1 MRRNKLVSDLKLALL
16 FPAGRLRHYAG
27 GMNTGQPVFRQ
38 LMAMIHPQQ
47 FDRCVQKYAGHY
59 KVQQFTCWDQFL
71 CMAYAQ
77 LTGRESLRDIVDCLC
92 ARPERLYHLGFHG
105 AVRRST
111 LADANERRDWRI
123 YATLAQQLI
132 VRARRLYAGDPLA
145 VDLEATVY
153 ALDSTTVSLCLS
165 LFRWARFCRTKGAV
179 KLHTLLD
186 LRGPIPA
193 FIYISDGKFHDGHAL
208 DEIPIEAG
216 SFYVMDRGYL
226 DFARLYALDQ
236 VGAYFVIRSRCS
248 LQYVRTQSRP
258 VEPGTGVQSDQ
269 IIVLVIEH
277 SQKGYPE
284 RLRRVRFFDAESQ
297 RFFVYLT
304 NNFVLPALTIAMLY
318 KSRWQVELF
327 FKWIKQHLRIK
338 RFIGTSANAVKTQ
351 IWIAIC
357 VYVQVALLKKQ
368 LHLPQSLYKILR
380 ILETHA
386 FEKLSL
392 VELLADSGPQEQN
405 NQYSNQMQLFEL

>member
-1 MRRNKLVSDLKLALL
+1 
-16 FPAGRLRHYAG
+16 
-27 GMNTGQPVFRQ
+27 MNTGQPVFRQ

-47 FDRCVQKYAGHY
+47 FDRCVRKYSGHY
-59 KVQQFTCWDQFL
+59 KVRQFTCWDQFL

-77 LTGRESLRDIVDCLC
+77 LTGRESLRDVVDCLC

-105 AVRRST
+105 TIRRST
-111 LADANERRDWRI
+111 LADANEHRDWRI

-132 VRARRLYAGDPLA
+132 VRARRLYADEPLA
-145 VDLEATVY
+145 MDLDATVY

-165 LFRWARFCRTKGAV
+165 LFRWAKFCRTKGAV

-193 FIYISDGKFHDGHAL
+193 FIYVTDGKFHDGHAL
-208 DEIPIEAG
+208 DEMPIEAG

-226 DFARLYALDQ
+226 DFARLYALHQ
-236 VGAYFVIRSRCS
+236 VGAYFVIRARCS
-248 LQYVRTQSRP
+248 LQYARLQSRP

-269 IIVLVIEH
+269 IIVLAIEH

-284 RLRRVRFFDAESQ
+284 RLRRVRFFAAESE
-297 RFFVYLT
+297 RTFVYLT
-304 NNFVLPALTIAMLY
+304 NNFLLPALTIALLY
-318 KSRWQVELF
+318 KCRWQVELF

-351 IWIAIC
+351 VWIAIC
-357 VYVQVALLKKQ
+357 VYVQVAILKKQ
-368 LHLPQSLYKILR
+368 LRLSQSLHKILR
-380 ILETHA
+380 ILDVHA
-386 FEKLSL
+386 FEKLPL
-392 VELLADSGPQEQN
+392 VELLAESGPQRQN
-405 NQYSNQMQLFEL
+405 DDNRNQMQLFDL

>member
-1 MRRNKLVSDLKLALL
+1 
-16 FPAGRLRHYAG
+16 
-27 GMNTGQPVFRQ
+27 MNTGQPVFRQ

-47 FDRCVQKYAGHY
+47 FDRCVRKYSGHY
-59 KVQQFTCWDQFL
+59 KVRLFTCWDQFL

-105 AVRRST
+105 AIRRST
-111 LADANERRDWRI
+111 LAGANEHRDWRI

-132 VRARRLYAGDPLA
+132 VQARRLYANEPLA
-145 VDLEATVY
+145 MDLDATVY

-165 LFRWARFCRTKGAV
+165 LFRWAKFCRTKGAV

-208 DEIPIEAG
+208 DKMPIEAG

-226 DFARLYALDQ
+226 DFARLYMLNQ
-236 VGAYFVIRSRCS
+236 VGAYFVIRARCS
-248 LQYVRTQSRP
+248 LQYVRMQSMK

-269 IIVLVIEH
+269 IIVLAIEH

-284 RLRRVRFFDAESQ
+284 RLRRVRFFDTESK
-297 RFFVYLT
+297 RTFVYLT
-304 NNFVLPALTIAMLY
+304 NNFLLPALSIALLY

-357 VYVQVALLKKQ
+357 VYVQVAILKKQ
-368 LHLPQSLYKILR
+368 LRLPQSLHKILR
-380 ILETHA
+380 ILDVHA
-386 FEKLSL
+386 FEKLPL
-392 VELLADSGPQEQN
+392 AELLTDSRPQGEN
-405 NQYSNQMQLFEL
+405 DDYCNQLLLF

>member
-1 MRRNKLVSDLKLALL
+1 
-16 FPAGRLRHYAG
+16 
-27 GMNTGQPVFRQ
+27 MNTDQFVFRQ

-47 FDRCVQKYAGHY
+47 FDRCVRKFAGQY
-59 KVQQFTCWDQFL
+59 KVRQFTCWDQFL

-92 ARPERLYHLGFHG
+92 ARPERLYHLGFRS

-111 LADANERRDWRI
+111 LADANEHRDWRI

-132 VRARRLYAGDPLA
+132 GRARRLYAGEPLA

-165 LFRWARFCRTKGAV
+165 LFRWARFCRTTGAV

-193 FIYISDGKFHDGHAL
+193 FVYISDGKLPDNHAL
-208 DEIPIEAG
+208 DEMPIEAG

-226 DFARLYALDQ
+226 DFARLYALNQ
-236 VGAYFVIRSRCS
+236 VGAYFVIRARGS
-248 LQYVRTQSRP
+248 LQYVRLQSRSI
-258 VEPGTGVQSDQ
+258 EPGTGVQADQ
-269 IIVLVIEH
+269 IIILAIEH

-284 RLRRVRFFDAESQ
+284 RLRRIRFFDAENA

-304 NNFVLPALTIAMLY
+304 NNFLLPAPTIARLY

-357 VYVQVALLKKQ
+357 VYVQVAILKKQ
-368 LHLPQSLYKILR
+368 LRLPQSLHKILR
-380 ILETHA
+380 ILEVHA
-386 FEKLSL
+386 FEKLPL
-392 VELLADSGPQEQN
+392 VELLADSGPHDQKDAN
-405 NQYSNQMQLFEL
+405 CNQLQLFNL

>member
-1 MRRNKLVSDLKLALL
+1 MAL
-16 FPAGRLRHYAG
+16 
-27 GMNTGQPVFRQ
+27 
-38 LMAMIHPQQ
+38 IHPQQ
-47 FDRCVQKYAGHY
+47 FERCVRKFAGHY

-105 AVRRST
+105 VVRRST
-111 LADANERRDWRI
+111 LADANAHRDWRI

-132 VRARRLYAGDPLA
+132 VRARRLYAGEPLA
-145 VDLEATVY
+145 ADLDATVY

-165 LFRWARFCRTKGAV
+165 LFRWARFCRTTGAV

-193 FIYISDGKFHDGHAL
+193 FVHISDGKFADSHAL
-208 DEIPIEAG
+208 DEMPIDAG

-226 DFARLYALDQ
+226 DFARLYALNQ
-236 VGAYFVIRSRCS
+236 VGAYFVIRARCS
-248 LQYVRTQSRP
+248 LQYVRLQSMP

-269 IIVLVIEH
+269 IIVLAIEH

-284 RLRRVRFFDAESQ
+284 RLRRVRFFDAESA

-304 NNFVLPALTIAMLY
+304 NNFLLPALTVAQLY

-327 FKWIKQHLRIK
+327 FKWLKQHLKIK
-338 RFIGTSANAVKTQ
+338 KFWGTSENAVKIQVYSAIIAYCLVAIMQHDMKLDRSTYEVLQ
-351 IWIAIC
+351 ILGISLTDKTPLRDLFSKTKFND
-357 VYVQVALLKKQ
+357 VKE
-368 LHLPQSLYKILR
+368 QSGL
-380 ILETHA
+380 
-386 FEKLSL
+386 
-392 VELLADSGPQEQN
+392 DGPN
-405 NQYSNQMQLFEL
+405 LFGNYNF

>member
-1 MRRNKLVSDLKLALL
+1 
-16 FPAGRLRHYAG
+16 
-27 GMNTGQPVFRQ
+27 MNTGQPVFRQ
-38 LMAMIHPQQ
+38 LMGMIHPQQ
-47 FDRCVQKYAGHY
+47 FERCVQKYAGHY

-92 ARPERLYHLGFHG
+92 ARPERLYHLGFRG

-111 LADANERRDWRI
+111 LADANEHRDWRI

-132 VRARRLYAGDPLA
+132 VRARRLYAGEPLA
-145 VDLEATVY
+145 VDLDATVY

-193 FIYISDGKFHDGHAL
+193 FIHISDGKFHDGHAL

-226 DFARLYALDQ
+226 DFARLYALDR

-248 LQYVRTQSRP
+248 LQYVRMQSRP

-269 IIVLVIEH
+269 IIVLAIEH
-277 SQKGYPE
+277 SQKGYPA
-284 RLRRVRFFDAESQ
+284 RLRRVRFFDVESQ

-304 NNFVLPALTIAMLY
+304 NNFVLPALTVALLY

-392 VELLADSGPQEQN
+392 VELLADSAPQN
-405 NQYSNQMQLFEL
+405 KSGGVCNQLQLFDL

>member
-1 MRRNKLVSDLKLALL
+1 
-16 FPAGRLRHYAG
+16 
-27 GMNTGQPVFRQ
+27 MNTGQPVFRQ
-38 LMAMIHPQQ
+38 LMEMIHPQQ
-47 FDRCVQKYAGHY
+47 FDRCVRRYSGHC
-59 KVQQFTCWDQFL
+59 KVRQFTCWDQFL

-105 AVRRST
+105 AIRRST

-132 VRARRLYAGDPLA
+132 VQARRLYAGEPLA
-145 VDLEATVY
+145 MDLDATVY
-153 ALDSTTVSLCLS
+153 ALDSTTVSLCLN
-165 LFRWARFCRTKGAV
+165 LFQWAKFCRTKGAV

-186 LRGPIPA
+186 LRGPIPT
-193 FIYISDGKFHDGHAL
+193 FIYISDGKFADGHAL
-208 DEIPIEAG
+208 DEMPIEAG

-226 DFARLYALDQ
+226 DFARLYVLNQ
-236 VGAYFVIRSRCS
+236 VGAYFVIRARCS
-248 LQYVRTQSRP
+248 LRHVRMQSMK

-269 IIVLVIEH
+269 IVVLAIEH
-277 SQKGYPE
+277 SQKGYPAY
-284 RLRRVRFFDAESQ
+284 LRRVRFFDAESQ

-304 NNFVLPALTIAMLY
+304 NNFVLPALTIALIY

-357 VYVQVALLKKQ
+357 VYVQVAILKKQ
-368 LHLPQSLYKILR
+368 LRLPQSLYKILR

-392 VELLADSGPQEQN
+392 GELLADSETHDKTDGFC
-405 NQYSNQMQLFEL
+405 NQLQLFNL

>member
-1 MRRNKLVSDLKLALL
+1 ML
-16 FPAGRLRHYAG
+16 G

-38 LMAMIHPQQ
+38 LMTMIHPQQ
-47 FDRCVQKYAGHY
+47 FERCVQRYSGHY
-59 KVQQFTCWDQFL
+59 KVRHFTCWDQFL

-105 AVRRST
+105 AIRRST
-111 LADANERRDWRI
+111 LADANEHRDWRI

-132 VRARRLYAGDPLA
+132 VRARRLYADDPLA
-145 VDLEATVY
+145 MDLDATVY

-165 LFRWARFCRTKGAV
+165 LFRWAKFCRTKGAI

-193 FIYISDGKFHDGHAL
+193 FIHITDGKFHDGHAL
-208 DEIPIEAG
+208 DKIPIEAG

-226 DFARLYALDQ
+226 GFARLYSLNQ
-236 VGAYFVIRSRCS
+236 VGAYFVIRARCS
-248 LQYVRTQSRP
+248 LQYVRLQSMP
-258 VEPGTGVQSDQ
+258 VEAGTGVRSDQ
-269 IIVLVIEH
+269 IIVLAIEH

-284 RLRRVRFFDAESQ
+284 RLRRVRFFDVESK
-297 RFFVYLT
+297 RTFVYLT
-304 NNFVLPALTIAMLY
+304 NNFLLPALSIALLY

-338 RFIGTSANAVKTQ
+338 RFIGTSANAVKIQ

-357 VYVQVALLKKQ
+357 VYVQVAILKKQ
-368 LHLPQSLYKILR
+368 LHLPQSLHKILR
-380 ILETHA
+380 ILDVHA
-386 FEKLSL
+386 FEKLPL
-392 VELLADSGPQEQN
+392 RELLTDFSPQVENNDSH
-405 NQYSNQMQLFEL
+405 NQLLLF